1 LVGANT
7 ANTPT
12 VQELELADAAQ
23 SGLIPMLTLNTL
35 PSDSIKGY
43 SRIGEAGIDAGN
55 RIFNPGGSR
64 RRMSSISGLKTGAGW
79 AIALSIPAKKTL
91 PKTAKLVKLINTN
104 LNIIVGSPEDN
115 RSIIQPPTPDSIST
129 DRMNLQSDWI
139 FKICDI
145 VWLN

>member
-1 LVGANT
+1 
-7 ANTPT
+7 
-12 VQELELADAAQ
+12 
-23 SGLIPMLTLNTL
+23 L